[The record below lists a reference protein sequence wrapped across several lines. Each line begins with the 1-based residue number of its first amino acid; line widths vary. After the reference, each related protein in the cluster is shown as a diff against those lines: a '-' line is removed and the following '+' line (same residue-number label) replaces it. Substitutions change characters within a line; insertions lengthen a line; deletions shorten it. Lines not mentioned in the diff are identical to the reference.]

1 MGSIPHQD
9 GVTFRVWAPN
19 ADSVAVAGT
28 FNGWSKDPL
37 ADEHNGL
44 WSVDVAEARPGDA
57 YRYVIVHDGVELH
70 PWRPDPYAT
79 AMKSSVGDSVVDDPD
94 FDWGTTPF
102 TMPGWDELVIYEL
115 HVGTFNDE
123 TGGGPGRL
131 DGVAARLD
139 HLVGLGVNAIELLP
153 PAEFPGGFS
162 WGYNPSSIFTVETDY
177 GGPGA
182 LRRLVR
188 AAHERGL
195 AVLCDVV
202 YNHFGTADSA
212 VWRFDGWHAEGKG
225 GIYYYNDWRDLTPW
239 GHTRPDYGRPEV
251 RRFFR
256 DNALM
261 WLERFRFDGL
271 RWDATAYLRNVHGD
285 RDPGADLP
293 DGWRLMGWIN
303 DEIDARQPWKISI
316 AEDMQDNEWI
326 TRSTGAGG
334 AGFDAQWDA
343 GFHHP
348 VRRALTCVDDADRD
362 MSEIRA
368 ALAHQYNGD
377 PLRRVVYVE
386 SHDEVAALNGK
397 VRLPEEIDRGHAAS
411 WYAKKR
417 STLGAALVLTSPG
430 IPMIFQG
437 QEFLEDGSW
446 HDDDPLDWS
455 KLDTHGGI
463 TALYRDLI
471 ALRRDLHGTTRGLR
485 GRNLNAHHV
494 NHGGKVVA
502 HHRFDRGGPR
512 DDVLV
517 VANFAN
523 RGYAHYTIGAPR
535 AGRWRVRFNSDWAGY
550 DVTFGAQDCFDTVT
564 RPAAVD
570 GMPWAIDLGIAPYS
584 AVVFSQDD

>member
-1 MGSIPHQD
+1 
-9 GVTFRVWAPN
+9 
-19 ADSVAVAGT
+19 
-28 FNGWSKDPL
+28 
-37 ADEHNGL
+37 
-44 WSVDVAEARPGDA
+44 
-57 YRYVIVHDGVELH
+57 
-70 PWRPDPYAT
+70 
-79 AMKSSVGDSVVDDPD
+79 
-94 FDWGTTPF
+94 
-102 TMPGWDELVIYEL
+102 
-115 HVGTFNDE
+115 
-123 TGGGPGRL
+123 
-131 DGVAARLD
+131 
-139 HLVGLGVNAIELLP
+139 
-153 PAEFPGGFS
+153 
-162 WGYNPSSIFTVETDY
+162 
-177 GGPGA
+177 
-182 LRRLVR
+182 
-188 AAHERGL
+188 
-195 AVLCDVV
+195 
-202 YNHFGTADSA
+202 
-212 VWRFDGWHAEGKG
+212 
-225 GIYYYNDWRDLTPW
+225 
-239 GHTRPDYGRPEV
+239 
-251 RRFFR
+251 
-256 DNALM
+256 M

-271 RWDATAYLRNVHGD
+271 RWDATAYIRNVRGD
-285 RDPGADLP
+285 
-293 DGWRLMGWIN
+293 
-303 DEIDARQPWKISI
+303 RQPWKISI

-343 GFHHP
+343 GFHHR

-368 ALAHQYNGD
+368 AIAHQYNGD
-377 PLRRVVYVE
+377 PLHRVVHVE

-463 TALYRDLI
+463 TALFRDLI
-471 ALRRDLHGTTRGLR
+471 ALRRDRHGTTRGLR
-485 GRNLNAHHV
+485 GRNLNVHHV

-535 AGRWRVRFNSDWAGY
+535 AGRWRVRVQQRLGRVRRDVRGAGLLRHG
-550 DVTFGAQDCFDTVT
+550 DAACRCRRHVVGD
-564 RPAAVD
+564 RPGYRPVQR
-570 GMPWAIDLGIAPYS
+570 GRLLS
-584 AVVFSQDD
+584 